1 MNILQKYALLLSS
14 HIQVNPDDAIRTEQ
28 YICPECKDPV
38 IFKKGPI
45 IRPYFAHKA
54 NTQCTNYTNESHE
67 HLVGKFV
74 LKQLLDNGIPIL
86 ILRTCGDCNLDFR
99 CEIGQIEKENGD
111 KIIDEHHFVHEGQDR
126 YADVAWVQ
134 ANGHIDYIFEICN
147 TNPTHFDNRPE
158 PWFEFKS
165 KFLYDMAAHLP
176 EILAEKTNIEIRC
189 IRTTFRED
197 ARPHFLCGICEMN
210 PKNIRGKIYFN
221 QRGAGCGKT
230 FESIQLLQNPDFA
243 DKDIFFYLT
252 KMNSAKDV
260 IIGEI
265 DGQIKRG
272 LLPGVELLQKRR
284 ERNQVVFTF
293 RRSVERT
300 IIFVVVGTIDSFTYA
315 VANRTKIGGGGSIYF
330 QNIVKAI
337 SQDDMSINKN
347 GRIPYAGSYY
357 ELNTKSLV
365 IIDEGQDLEKEYI
378 EAFDKII
385 DRTGI
390 DTYIIGDKLQSIMS
404 EKNLFTHLENAKESH
419 RIFKNTGKNIV
430 KRFHNNQ
437 FIGLVNSIVKFKEY
451 GLPEIEGICD
461 GKCGYTHEDDDTP
474 YVVNNELKNIFQ
486 IEPHEIHSYIEMLKI
501 DMREK
506 IRKHGYLPNN
516 FMFIFPI
523 VNEKNKFI
531 TLLYPALQQFWVDF
545 FANPKSYT
553 ELVLE
558 NMRKS
563 DYWAHKLVERENDSN
578 YYQYVYWHRSENNQ
592 PINLNEST
600 DSTRILSIHASKG
613 NGCECVYFLGLS
625 EFTLTCHTDGIKNT
639 LVYESLLHVGLTRQ
653 KKYLFIGY
661 DGKTNDDICK
671 RLGSYSIN
679 QNKTPYI
686 KDITSKISI
695 NNLSIAFISKLSI
708 ENQAIQIN
716 QIFDFESYKGCILPT
731 DNKYK
736 EKIDWG
742 NHVIRFCVLKTNVDK
757 YLCSLDE
764 ERSQQKAKMFQLQD
778 KVNIIYVPFTEYKE
792 KMYKL
797 QENINHNIK
806 QRQKEPKDR
815 SYKNLTVPIL
825 IFINNESK
833 TDYYKYHNVIETF
846 CNVIIKKIKNGYYNF
861 CPIECLIYCHLV
873 EMIHHP
879 YSLNISIIDIYRI
892 ISNYDDCFNSE
903 ENDTI
908 GHNRKFGCKCREC
921 FIKKTSGFIKPHND
935 IQTSIIKHFDATKH
949 IDKIMASYH
958 IGIAYY
964 TNNEKISYRSDK
976 SFNAS
981 NEFTISNKLHFIG
994 ESDHFMILIILV
1006 PQFNCMNYYDIMM
1019 KIMLDFFIL
1028 TKDGLDKTVIA
1039 VIITLDKE
1047 EPIILD
1053 LNELIGE
1060 NINKIKPLLK
1070 EFILMSY
1077 RKFHS
1082 RIFDFYEYYR
1092 INHDGKKDTAKSD
1105 LSFIYGLF
1113 EKDMKEKKENDM
1125 LYITHSFP
1133 KYIKNWFYETDKKI
1147 MMEKNKAVR
1156 KQLKTN
1162 ILDPTWVEGE
1172 LNIALEYATNA
1183 FLNIYENI
1191 DSEDEQ

>member
-14 HIQVNPDDAIRTEQ
+14 HIQVNPDDAIRDEQ
-28 YICPECKDPV
+28 YICPECKEPV
-38 IFKKGPI
+38 IFKKGSI
-45 IRPYFAHKA
+45 IRPYFSHKA

-67 HLVGKFV
+67 HLVGKEV
-74 LKQLLDNGIPIL
+74 LKQLLENGIPIL
-86 ILRTCGDCNLDFR
+86 ISRTCDDCKIDYR
-99 CEIGQIEKENGD
+99 CDIGQTDSGD
-111 KIIDEHHFVHEGQDR
+111 KIVDEYHFIHDGQDR
-126 YADVAWVQ
+126 YADLAWVQ
-134 ANGHIDYIFEICN
+134 SNGHIDYIFEICK

-165 KFLYDMAAHLP
+165 KSLYDMAAHLP
-176 EILAEKTNIEIRC
+176 EIIAEKTNIEIRC

-230 FESIQLLQNPDFA
+230 FESIQLLQNADFA

-337 SQDDMSINKN
+337 SQDKMSINKN
-347 GRIPYAGSYY
+347 GDISYAGSYY
-357 ELNTKSLV
+357 QLNTKSLA

-437 FIGLVNSIVKFKEY
+437 FIGLVNSIVKFSEY

-461 GKCGYTHEDDDTP
+461 GKCGYAHEDDDTP

-486 IEPHEIHSYIEMLKI
+486 IEPPEIHSYIEMLKI
-501 DMREK
+501 DIREK

-553 ELVLE
+553 DLVVE

-625 EFTLTCHTDGIKNT
+625 EFTMTCHTDGIKNT

-671 RLGSYSIN
+671 RFGSYSIN

-686 KDITSKISI
+686 KDITSKISMSKI
-695 NNLSIAFISKLSI
+695 ISGFSIDPAFTQIIDTVFNMNLYTEDILPQN
-708 ENQAIQIN
+708 EQ
-716 QIFDFESYKGCILPT
+716 SYKE
-731 DNKYK
+731 N
-736 EKIDWG
+736 IDWG
-742 NHVIRFCVLKTNVDK
+742 NHIIRYCVLKTNVDK
-757 YLCSLDE
+757 YLCGLKTKKGSHQ
-764 ERSQQKAKMFQLQD
+764 RAKMYQLQNED
-778 KVNIIYVPFTEYKE
+778 QTEIIYVTYSEYKRYI
-792 KMYKL
+792 KGL
-797 QENINHNIK
+797 QSNISHNISNEDK
-806 QRQKEPKDR
+806 KK
-815 SYKNLTVPIL
+815 KLTIPIL
-825 IFINNESK
+825 IFINQKSK
-833 TDYYKYHNVIETF
+833 TDYYKYQN
-846 CNVIIKKIKNGYYNF
+846 IIKVFCDRIREKIKEMNCNF
-861 CPIECLIYCHLV
+861 CPIECLLYCHLV
-873 EMIHHP
+873 EMIQHP
-879 YSLNISIIDIYRI
+879 LTLNLSIIDIYRI
-892 ISNYDDCFNSE
+892 ISNYDECFLME

-908 GHNRKFGCKCREC
+908 GHNRQFGCKCIEC
-921 FIKKTSGFIKPHND
+921 FTRKPSGFIKPHND
-935 IQTSIIKHFDATKH
+935 IRASIMKHFNATIH
-949 IDKIMASYH
+949 IDMIMSKYHSWIAS
-958 IGIAYY
+958 Y
-964 TNNEKISYRSDK
+964 TNNEGLDYKIDRVIRIEGNFTMSNRLPFYGFSD
-976 SFNAS
+976 NY
-981 NEFTISNKLHFIG
+981 IV
-994 ESDHFMILIILV
+994 FMVLV
-1006 PQFNCMNYYDIMM
+1006 PQLNSMNYYDVMM
-1019 KIMLDFFIL
+1019 KIIVDYYIL
-1028 TKDGLDKTVIA
+1028 LKEADGKKIYC
-1039 VIITLDKE
+1039 VIITLDKN
-1047 EPIILD
+1047 EPIIL
-1053 LNELIGE
+1053 ELDNIIGDSIY
-1060 NINKIKPLLK
+1060 NIKPLLK
-1070 EFILMSY
+1070 NIIYMTY
-1077 RKFHS
+1077 KNYHS
-1082 RIFDFYEYYR
+1082 RIFEFFDYHR
-1092 INHDGKKDTAKSD
+1092 QDLTRDVSKSD
-1105 LSFIYGLF
+1105 L
-1113 EKDMKEKKENDM
+1113 
-1125 LYITHSFP
+1125 LYIHELLVSGLKVEKNNLIEEVSLINPKFP
-1133 KYIKNWFYETDKKI
+1133 KYIIDWFQEMDKRITTERNK
-1147 MMEKNKAVR
+1147 EKR
-1156 KQLKTN
+1156 RELKSN
-1162 ILDPTWVEGE
+1162 ILNAEWFQNE
-1172 LNIALEYATNA
+1172 LDMTLNYYVNA

-1191 DSEDEQ
+1191 DSDDEQ